1 MLKKFKMSAKNL
13 TTTRGIVLSAMFLAI
28 FAVLGIFK
36 IPIPPAAL
44 QNRLTLTFAAT
55 AAAAMVLGPVPA
67 MIVGGCGDILGY
79 MLNQGGGAYFPGF
92 TISAMLAGL
101 LYGIFLYQ
109 RDKKHM
115 LWCTM
120 LAVFVITLFVNMVL
134 NTFWLSV
141 MYAKAYSFF
150 AIERIIKNIIA
161 YPIHVIVIFA
171 LYMLIEKTGIRKKYQ

>member
-13 TTTRGIVLSAMFLAI
+13 TTTRGLVMSAMFLALYS
-28 FAVLGIFK
+28 VLGMFK

-67 MIVGGCGDILGY
+67 IVAGGLGDILGY
-79 MLNQGGGAYFPGF
+79 LLNQGGGAYFPGF
-92 TISAMLAGL
+92 TISAMLGGL
-101 LYGIFLYQ
+101 IYGVCLYK

-115 LWCTM
+115 LWWIM
-120 LAVFVITLFVNMVL
+120 IAVFLITLFVNMIL

-141 MYAKAYSFF
+141 MYNKAYGIF
-150 AIERIIKNIIA
+150 AIERIIKNVIA
-161 YPIHVIVIFA
+161 YPLHVVIIFA
-171 LYMLIEKTGIRKKYQ
+171 VFALTEKTGIRKKYQ